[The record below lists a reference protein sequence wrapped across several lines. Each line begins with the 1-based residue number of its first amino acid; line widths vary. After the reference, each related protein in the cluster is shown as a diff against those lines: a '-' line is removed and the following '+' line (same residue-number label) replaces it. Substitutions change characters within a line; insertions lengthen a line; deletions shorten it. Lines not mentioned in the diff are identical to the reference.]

1 MSDNEFPKYKKE
13 LRGYAD
19 MYAVLFRASSKE
31 ALIKNNAVL
40 DKTLKGNWLSLHT
53 TAITVYLKRK
63 NGTSLRVLVVTK
75 KGHTNT
81 NCTGLLWLHGGGYA
95 IGLPELSAP
104 YANLFLA
111 EDDCVMVLPDYTRS
125 LDAPYPAALEDAY
138 QTLVWMKEN
147 AKALGI
153 REDQLF
159 VGGESA
165 GGGLA
170 CALTLYARD
179 HQEVNIAFQMPLY
192 PMLDDRMTET
202 SSHNNSPVWNTTK
215 NLISWKLYRGD
226 AKEVDAYF
234 APARETDYANLPPAF
249 SIITDNEPFYAETKQ
264 YFKNLYAAGTEIML
278 KEYPGCFHAFDIT
291 CPNTENARKAR
302 LLERKVFQY
311 AQNHYFAP
319 QLDAEDTAEP
329 SDAEMEAM
337 IQDIETQHA
346 FLDEHKEETVPEVSS
361 ISEDTILEEAPD
373 AEVPV
378 EKEELVPEVTDVEE
392 AAVRDEPIEEP
403 VPVTKEAPAEETEL
417 ADEES
422 AMAEEPEEVP
432 VSIEE
437 PVEETDAASE
447 TITEPVEETPVE
459 ETEEAVSS
467 AEEALPAVE
476 ERPVSEST
484 TVEFPSQID
493 PSQETITE
501 EEIEAI
507 SQQLTAPVEDIPEEF
522 EEAEEAEEIKS
533 EEPEEEV
540 LTETEETKESTKESF
555 TREDVMKLLQKKD
568 EKRQGENI
576 KPYQNE
582 KEDILNNLQKII
594 EDDTSSSLEA
604 IDDLVNHL

>member
-215 NLISWKLYRGD
+215 NLI
-226 AKEVDAYF
+226 
-234 APARETDYANLPPAF
+234 
-249 SIITDNEPFYAETKQ
+249 
-264 YFKNLYAAGTEIML
+264 
-278 KEYPGCFHAFDIT
+278 
-291 CPNTENARKAR
+291 
-302 LLERKVFQY
+302 
-311 AQNHYFAP
+311 
-319 QLDAEDTAEP
+319 
-329 SDAEMEAM
+329 
-337 IQDIETQHA
+337 
-346 FLDEHKEETVPEVSS
+346 
-361 ISEDTILEEAPD
+361 
-373 AEVPV
+373 
-378 EKEELVPEVTDVEE
+378 
-392 AAVRDEPIEEP
+392 
-403 VPVTKEAPAEETEL
+403 
-417 ADEES
+417 
-422 AMAEEPEEVP
+422 
-432 VSIEE
+432 
-437 PVEETDAASE
+437 
-447 TITEPVEETPVE
+447 
-459 ETEEAVSS
+459 
-467 AEEALPAVE
+467 
-476 ERPVSEST
+476 
-484 TVEFPSQID
+484 
-493 PSQETITE
+493 
-501 EEIEAI
+501 
-507 SQQLTAPVEDIPEEF
+507 
-522 EEAEEAEEIKS
+522 
-533 EEPEEEV
+533 
-540 LTETEETKESTKESF
+540 
-555 TREDVMKLLQKKD
+555 
-568 EKRQGENI
+568 
-576 KPYQNE
+576 
-582 KEDILNNLQKII
+582 
-594 EDDTSSSLEA
+594 
-604 IDDLVNHL
+604 